1 MIDKRQHTRFARA
14 LSHASP
20 LVCIHRH
27 RFFAEH
33 SFAILQSCERHF
45 AVLNRWR
52 DHAYEVHVVTSNKR
66 APVTVYVLDVEFA
79 SDFFSMLAVAA
90 GNGDDPGSVAILEAG
105 NLRCARETGANY
117 PDANL

>member
-1 MIDKRQHTRFARA
+1 MIDKRQYTRCARA
-14 LSHASP
+14 LSHAP
-20 LVCIHRH
+20 RFIRIHGH
-27 RFFAEH
+27 GFFAEH
-33 SFAILQSCERHF
+33 SFAMLQSCERHF
-45 AVLNRWR
+45 AVLNRWS
-52 DHAYEVHVVTSNKR
+52 DHAYEVHVVTSDKR
-66 APVTVYVLDVEFA
+66 APVTLHVLDVELA